1 MAHTKRERMAKAVKL
16 YQDFTGQKADQVD
29 KLKLPKVD
37 VAVLVGEV
45 EVIAY
50 NTVRDGKKERYL
62 HTFKASARP
71 LLATAHDGKTLLI
84 LEGDFTFTE
93 RGITDHE

>member
-1 MAHTKRERMAKAVKL
+1 MSKQARVQQAVKL
-16 YQDFTGQKADQVD
+16 FEDFTGQVADTCE
-29 KLKLPKVD
+29 KINMPRVD

-50 NTVRDGKKERYL
+50 NTVRDGKKERYM